1 MIMEINFLGKTKAE
15 WFDKFTRTNK
25 SGTKYA
31 YKLIDDNGKEW
42 LLNATEEEN
51 GSSCIITAE
60 TSEKANLLHE
70 QLKRKSDT
78 WAIADKQA
86 GKLYHIISL
95 PYLEKDQ
102 LKRKMLSNE
111 SELPEKLKSYE
122 IRRFEEVTSKKKF
135 EGKLVVLADKND
147 IDSMVKFFYYEKIYP
162 MLEKLNGQK
171 V

>member
-1 MIMEINFLGKTKAE
+1 MELTFLNKTNTE
-15 WFDKFTRTNK
+15 WFDKFTRSTK
-25 SGTKYA
+25 KGIKYA
-31 YKLIDDNGKEW
+31 YKLIDDNGEEW

-51 GSSCIITAE
+51 GSSCIITVE
-60 TSEKANLLHE
+60 TSERASLLHE
-70 QLKRKSDT
+70 QLKRRSSI
-78 WAIADKQA
+78 WNMADKQA

-95 PYLEKDQ
+95 PYLQKDQ

-111 SELPEKLKSYE
+111 SELPEQLKSYE

-162 MLEKLNGQK
+162 MLEKLRGD
-171 V
+171 

>member
-1 MIMEINFLGKTKAE
+1 MELTFLNKTNTE
-15 WFDKFTRTNK
+15 WFDKFTRSTK
-25 SGTKYA
+25 KGIKYA
-31 YKLIDDNGKEW
+31 YKLIDDNGEEW

-51 GSSCIITAE
+51 GSSCIITVE
-60 TSEKANLLHE
+60 TSERASLLHE
-70 QLKRKSDT
+70 QLKRRSSI
-78 WAIADKQA
+78 WNRADKQT
-86 GKLYHIISL
+86 GRLYHIISL

-111 SELPEKLKSYE
+111 SELPEQFKSYE

-135 EGKLVVLADKND
+135 EGKLVVLADKKD